1 LNGIFKNNI
10 SNFALSLLTM
20 PQRFY
25 LDEFF
30 IACSGNIQQII
41 KVPCILYSCT
51 SILSL

>member
-25 LDEFF
+25 LDE
-30 IACSGNIQQII
+30 I
-41 KVPCILYSCT
+41 
-51 SILSL
+51 SLHAAVTTGEEA